1 MACFR
6 FSAKFLVSY
15 QSTSPRWSHLGGLEG
30 QALLDVDGGL
40 GDGVGIPFGHLLDVD
55 SAL

>member
-1 MACFR
+1 MARFR

-15 QSTSPRWSHLGGLEG
+15 QSSSPRCSHLGGLEG